1 MHGKFTFELQRY
13 KYQGLDVNYFE
24 LTNQFPSG
32 YISNRLLEFTAYYSN
47 RLSYTEV
54 ENLII
59 RTTGDK
65 LLSDQ
70 TCRQIVIN
78 KATDISEQLVRGVE
92 STLSASVEQPLI
104 VNQNVEIYEPDSP
117 SILLFD
123 DAIQVKAQKSKREK
137 STIKLDKTDG
147 QELNKTSTP
156 AVNTDVVI
164 LQTSR
169 GEFEYITASL
179 PRDEDQESMSLAL
192 VVKAKIIQEYGQ
204 QNTPLN
210 LVAITDGAKVIRQR
224 LLSLFSQPITIILDW
239 YHLGKKLRELM
250 SMIARNKQ
258 EKSEHLKFLF
268 SRLWRG
274 QTTQAIEYLSNQV
287 VAKNKK
293 KLLELIGYLEKHQSE
308 IINYERRA
316 AAGTTIGSGRVE
328 KGVDLVVGHRQKKKG
343 MSWRTVGSK
352 ALAILKVVELN
363 GQWQHIWGLESVIA

>member
-1 MHGKFTFELQRY
+1 LHGKFTFELQRY
-13 KYQGLDVNYFE
+13 KYQGNNINYFE
-24 LTNQFPSG
+24 LTNQFTSS
-32 YISNRLLEFTAYYSN
+32 YISNRLQEFTAYYSN

-59 RTTGDK
+59 RITGDK
-65 LLSDQ
+65 LLTDQ

-78 KATDISEQLVRGVE
+78 KATDISEQLGREVE
-92 STLSASVEQPLI
+92 STLSTSIERPLT
-104 VNQNVEIYEPDSP
+104 VNQNVEIYEPDSLE
-117 SILLFD
+117 ILLFD

-137 STIKLDKTDG
+137 STIKLDNTDG
-147 QELNKTSTP
+147 KEQSKTSTP

-169 GEFEYITASL
+169 DEFEYITAPLPLDDKENISL
-179 PRDEDQESMSLAL
+179 DL

-250 SMIARNKQ
+250 SMIARNKH
-258 EKSEHLKFLF
+258 EKSDHLKFLF

-274 QTTQAIEYLSNQV
+274 QITQAIEYLRNQV
-287 VAKNKK
+287 ITKNSK

-308 IINYERRA
+308 IINYQQRA
-316 AAGTTIGSGRVE
+316 ATGKTIGSGRVE

-343 MSWRTVGSK
+343 MSWQTVGSK
-352 ALAILKVVELN
+352 ALAILKVAELN
-363 GQWQHIWGLESVIA
+363 GQWSLLWGLESVIA

>member
-1 MHGKFTFELQRY
+1 LHGKFTFELQRY
-13 KYQGLDVNYFE
+13 KYQGNNINYFE
-24 LTNQFPSG
+24 LTNQFTSS
-32 YISNRLLEFTAYYSN
+32 YISNRLQEFTAYYSN

-59 RTTGDK
+59 RITGDK
-65 LLSDQ
+65 LLTDQ

-78 KATDISEQLVRGVE
+78 KATDISEQLGREVE
-92 STLSASVEQPLI
+92 STLSTSIERPLT
-104 VNQNVEIYEPDSP
+104 VNQNVEIYEPDSLE
-117 SILLFD
+117 ILLFD

-137 STIKLDKTDG
+137 STIKLDNTDG
-147 QELNKTSTP
+147 KEQSKTSTP

-169 GEFEYITASL
+169 DEFEYITAPLPLDDKENISL
-179 PRDEDQESMSLAL
+179 DL

-250 SMIARNKQ
+250 SMIARNKH
-258 EKSEHLKFLF
+258 EKSDHLKFLF

-274 QTTQAIEYLSNQV
+274 QITQAIEYLRNQV
-287 VAKNKK
+287 ITKNSK

-308 IINYERRA
+308 IINYQQRA
-316 AAGTTIGSGRVE
+316 ATGKTIGSGRVE

-343 MSWRTVGSK
+343 MSWQTVGSK
-352 ALAILKVVELN
+352 ALAILKVAELN
-363 GQWQHIWGLESVIA
+363 GQWSLLWGRESVIA